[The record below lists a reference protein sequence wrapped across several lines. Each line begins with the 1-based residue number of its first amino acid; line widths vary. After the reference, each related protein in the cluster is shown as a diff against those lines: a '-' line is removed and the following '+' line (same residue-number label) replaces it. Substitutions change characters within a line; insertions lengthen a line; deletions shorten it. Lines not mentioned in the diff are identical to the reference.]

1 MGLVTWRFLLD
12 KQYREKSRMP
22 EFTFEQWLTLLIVLI
37 FAIGGIIG
45 FLILRD
51 PGILGVTMVGIII
64 VAGVYG
70 IGAQ

>member
-1 MGLVTWRFLLD
+1 
-12 KQYREKSRMP
+12 MP